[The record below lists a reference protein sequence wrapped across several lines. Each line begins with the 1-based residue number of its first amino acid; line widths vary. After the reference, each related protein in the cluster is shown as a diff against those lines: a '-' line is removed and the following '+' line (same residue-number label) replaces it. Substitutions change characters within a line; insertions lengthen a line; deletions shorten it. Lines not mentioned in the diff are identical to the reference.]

1 MGGAPNLE
9 TVFRKIVK
17 NLLQY
22 LYETNNSMYKLFGHF
37 FLFYYFFS
45 SAEFSGVLPLPL
57 AMPMFLMLRVM
68 VKFWQYLKWVARAG
82 LLGGRPLIGESS
94 LVRLR
99 WNKFLRVK
107 FTFVIF
113 SIVLQRVFIY
123 ILHCHSFNYP
133 ANYFAVSRLAVLIFK
148 FVC

>member
-37 FLFYYFFS
+37 FLFYFFFS

-57 AMPMFLMLRVM
+57 AMLLMLRVM
-68 VKFWQYLKWVARAG
+68 VKF
-82 LLGGRPLIGESS
+82 
-94 LVRLR
+94 
-99 WNKFLRVK
+99 
-107 FTFVIF
+107 
-113 SIVLQRVFIY
+113 
-123 ILHCHSFNYP
+123 
-133 ANYFAVSRLAVLIFK
+133 
-148 FVC
+148 